1 MQFTAFEKTVFAC
14 VAIELVL
21 ALLLGLVNGSFLGG
35 LMWSLIL
42 FGPASLW
49 LAPALHSHFSSRQV
63 LA

>member
-21 ALLLGLVNGSFLGG
+21 ALLVGLVIGSFLGG
-35 LMWSLIL
+35 LLWSLVL

-63 LA
+63 TA